1 MASFLYIFPIPLLT
15 PRFFLFTPY
24 FDCSGCGTS
33 WTPITWWSGCCTCRR
48 PSLSPPC
55 SSMTRTAST
64 WRPGRQLC
72 SWPGSTVS
80 CSCKGI
86 QRSTKLNIQLLLR
99 LSYVYINKTINLKF
113 WLNCCYIK
121 KLKWQKITCL
131 IFAKF
136 IIRMENLIYSFT
148 YNFLLS
154 KLFVKCSFSVIKT
167 HGKVQRLVYLATQR
181 QILSSCK
188 GYHLVVSRRFDV
200 FGIYV
205 VMFLEILATLF
216 QALCVFSILL
226 VAFGLAFSILLRH
239 EVKPKL
245 SLPHSSNICRT

>member
-1 MASFLYIFPIPLLT
+1 MASFLYIFPSLYS
-15 PRFFLFTPY
+15 RQSFFLFTP
-24 FDCSGCGTS
+24 FFHCSGCGTS

-121 KLKWQKITCL
+121 KIKMAKNYMPHFCKIYNTHGKL
-131 IFAKF
+131 DIQF
-136 IIRMENLIYSFT
+136 

-167 HGKVQRLVYLATQR
+167 HGKVQRLVYLAIQR